1 MKETAR
7 SLRAYFV
14 IVGLLGAYFNVTGLM
29 ASPGAI
35 MMGIE
40 GLSLVFALAYLY
52 FGAVLP
58 SLLRAGTERIYA
70 VLAANAAVTVVQALL
85 VLVLAP
91 NVFALVV
98 CAVGL
103 AICAYLYFNV
113 KRLAAEAR
121 ALPATQPVA
130 AG

>member
-1 MKETAR
+1 M
-7 SLRAYFV
+7 
-14 IVGLLGAYFNVTGLM
+14 
-29 ASPGAI
+29 
-35 MMGIE
+35 
-40 GLSLVFALAYLY
+40 
-52 FGAVLP
+52 LP

-91 NVFALVV
+91 NVFALVI

-121 ALPATQPVA
+121 ALPAMQPVA

>member
-1 MKETAR
+1 MKETAK
-7 SLRAYFV
+7 SLRAYFI
-14 IVGLLGAYFNVTGLM
+14 IVGVLGVYMNATGLLALPGVLLM
-29 ASPGAI
+29 A
-35 MMGIE
+35 IE
-40 GLSLVFALAYLY
+40 GISLVFALAYLY

-58 SLLRAGTERIYA
+58 SLLRAGTERIYV

-85 VLVLAP
+85 LLVAP
-91 NVFALVV
+91 NVFALVI
-98 CAVGL
+98 CAVGI

-121 ALPATQPVA
+121 ALPAAQPGA